1 MQLLKSPIAEA
12 AHLPEF
18 SGCATICADF
28 SFCETLSSSQFSLLE
43 GNCTAELQFN
53 SNRANQS
60 KLQSDFW
67 RLPSVAT
74 WFCSSQ
80 GVKKRKESPL
90 FWLLGST
97 VFESGCHYFEISS
110 QFISSCAPP
119 AVGIVDASS
128 ESCDIDVFSGV
139 AITIA
144 DVDGSRQLSGSFVS
158 QGSTDVARSGDVRS
172 GHLSVPNIPGSN
184 PHVTVRHGV
193 SFCCLP

>member
-1 MQLLKSPIAEA
+1 LQLLRSPIAEA
-12 AHLPEF
+12 AQLPELP
-18 SGCATICADF
+18 GYATICADF

-43 GNCTAELQFN
+43 GNCAAELQFN
-53 SNRANQS
+53 SNTDRVNQS

-80 GVKKRKESPL
+80 GVQKNKESPL
-90 FWLLGST
+90 ICLLGST
-97 VFESGCHYFEISS
+97 VFESGCNYFEISS
-110 QFISSCAPP
+110 QFISSGAPP

-128 ESCDIDVFSGV
+128 ESYDIDVFSGV

-144 DVDGSRQLSGSFVS
+144 DVDGSRQLSGSFAS
-158 QGSTDVARSGDVRS
+158 QGSTNVARSGDVRS
-172 GHLSVPNIPGSN
+172 RHLSVPNIPGSN
-184 PHVTVRHGV
+184 SQVTVRV